1 MDEGE
6 LNTDKKVERVAN
18 SCEPMDGSPRMNR
31 FKRPLEVGGG
41 ELLKTSPS
49 IKLVMLTIEIGGGE
63 FHHREGGNPV

>member
-1 MDEGE
+1 M
-6 LNTDKKVERVAN
+6 AN

-31 FKRPLEVGGG
+31 IKRPLEVGGG
-41 ELLKTSPS
+41 ELLKISPP